1 MTVKVSIIIQDPWLS
16 HGKLL
21 LSRISGLKLITDIF
35 PNSLYIEVLS
45 KKKRQGGGDD
55 PVQ

>member
-1 MTVKVSIIIQDPWLS
+1 MTAKVPIIIQDPWLS

-21 LSRISGLKLITDIF
+21 LSCISGFKLITDIF
-35 PNSLYIEVLS
+35 LNSLYIEVLS
-45 KKKRQGGGDD
+45 KKKQQGGGDD